1 MASVNSLG
9 TRIRAALRVIAGVA
23 DTPPPDPP
31 APEPVPSPAPL
42 VTLDRYAIAANYLTG
57 EGIEIGALHLPLA
70 VPPTARVRYVD
81 RMTAPELRTHYPE
94 LASVNLVDVDI
105 IDDGECLKTIASES
119 QDFVIANH
127 FLEHCQDPIA
137 TVKNLLRTLRMG
149 GILYM
154 AIPDKRFTFDR
165 DRPVTPIEHILRDH
179 AEGPAWSKRQHFEE
193 WTRLVNKVTD
203 EEEAQQQTA
212 YLLAIDYSV
221 HYHVWT
227 QVEILEFLIMLR
239 QRFELAFDIEA
250 TLKNGFE
257 YIVVLRKL

>member
-1 MASVNSLG
+1 MASVDNLG
-9 TRIRAALRVIAGVA
+9 TRIRAALRTISGVVDA
-23 DTPPPDPP
+23 PPPTPPT
-31 APEPVPSPAPL
+31 PEPVSPPPL
-42 VTLDRYAIAANYLTG
+42 SITLDRYAIAANYLKG

-70 VPPTARVRYVD
+70 VPPTAHVRYVD

-94 LASVNLVDVDI
+94 LSAVNLVDVDI
-105 IDDGECLKTIASES
+105 IDDGERLTTIATES

-137 TVKNLLRTLRMG
+137 TIKNLLRVIRVG

-165 DRPVTPIEHILRDH
+165 DRPVTSIDHLLRDH

-203 EEEAQQQTA
+203 EEQVQQQTA
-212 YLLAIDYSV
+212 YLLTIDYSV

-239 QRFELAFDIEA
+239 QRFDLAFDIEV
-250 TLKNGFE
+250 TMKNEFE
-257 YIVVLRKL
+257 YIVVLRKM

>member
-1 MASVNSLG
+1 
-9 TRIRAALRVIAGVA
+9 
-23 DTPPPDPP
+23 
-31 APEPVPSPAPL
+31 
-42 VTLDRYAIAANYLTG
+42 
-57 EGIEIGALHLPLA
+57 
-70 VPPTARVRYVD
+70 VRYVD
-81 RMTAPELRTHYPE
+81 RMTSPELRTHYPE
-94 LASVNLVDVDI
+94 LGSVNLVDVDI
-105 IDDGECLKTIASES
+105 IDDGECLNTITSES

-137 TVKNLLRTLRMG
+137 TVKNLLRVLRAG

-165 DRPVTPIEHILRDH
+165 DRPVTSIEHILRDH

-212 YLLAIDYSV
+212 YLLSIDYSV

-227 QVEILEFLIMLR
+227 QVEILEFLILLR
-239 QRFELAFDIEA
+239 QRFGLVFDIES

-257 YIVVLRKL
+257 YIVVLRKM